1 MPSVVKFFSDRR
13 LGRPFNFGKSTLQK
27 SVRHWGR
34 VVEVRHSGGI
44 ELPQLQRL
52 QQHSPFIPKLR
63 LRVPRLDRMAAT
75 PSKSDPSMMTIAIS
89 FLIPHVP
96 YLFSCRKGDSAV
108 NIQVEA
114 ISGTPKLRVT
124 GDIEAFLLV
133 PFDDDDR
140 FVIGLSDGTLMQGIY
155 DEKLV
160 CTWSVLTEG
169 AGIVRFHRYGFTL
182 DWKTEWVAVSCHS
195 AAQTVVQT
203 SKPLPLFPDLDRKVA

>member
-1 MPSVVKFFSDRR
+1 
-13 LGRPFNFGKSTLQK
+13 
-27 SVRHWGR
+27 
-34 VVEVRHSGGI
+34 
-44 ELPQLQRL
+44 
-52 QQHSPFIPKLR
+52 
-63 LRVPRLDRMAAT
+63 
-75 PSKSDPSMMTIAIS
+75 MMTIAIS
-89 FLIPHVP
+89 FLILHVP

-108 NIQVEA
+108 SIQVEA
-114 ISGTPKLRVT
+114 ISGTPKLCVT

-155 DEKLV
+155 DEKLA

-203 SKPLPLFPDLDRKVA
+203 PKPLPLFPDLDRKVA